1 MTNGGR
7 LINLGDISKPA
18 TVLIEKISDAV
29 GGIAKPWQIKRVAR
43 AEADAA
49 LIEANAR
56 VQVTEIEQRALI
68 RMVREEGKKQENIES
83 IAAQALPHL
92 KDDAKP
98 EAVEQDWLT
107 HFFDRCRLISDQ
119 QMQTL
124 WSSILA
130 GEANAPGS
138 FSKRTIELV
147 STLDKSDAA
156 LFSNFCSFVWMFETL
171 TPLIYG
177 IENAVYRSAGI
188 TFESMNHL
196 ENLGLISFSGIG
208 GYQRQGLPKRFV
220 MHYYG
225 EPVVVEMAQ
234 DNGNSMEIGNSLL
247 TRAGI
252 ELVRIVA
259 ARPIPEFKAYVI
271 KKWQESG
278 YTIVVS
284 PQQGAANG

>member
-1 MTNGGR
+1 MTNGGG

-29 GGIAKPWQIKRVAR
+29 GGIAKPWQIKRVAQ

-68 RMVREEGKKQENIES
+68 RMVREEGKKQENIEN
-83 IAAQALPHL
+83 ITAQALPHL
-92 KDDAKP
+92 KDEANP

-130 GEANAPGS
+130 GEANAPGA
-138 FSKRTIELV
+138 FSKRTIQLV
-147 STLDKSDAA
+147 SSLDKSDAA
-156 LFSNFCSFVWMFETL
+156 LFSKFCSFVWMFGTPS
-171 TPLIYG
+171 PLIYDTKDD
-177 IENAVYRSAGI
+177 VYSSAGI
-188 TFESMNHL
+188 TFESLNHL
-196 ENLGLISFSGIG
+196 ESLGLISFAAIG
-208 GYQRQGLPKRFV
+208 GYQRQGLPKKFV

-225 EPVVVEMAQ
+225 EPVVIEMAQ
-234 DNGNSMEIGNSLL
+234 DNDNSMQTGNAIL
-247 TRAGI
+247 TRAGF
-252 ELVRIVA
+252 ELVKIVA

-271 KKWQESG
+271 AKWQELG
-278 YTIVVS
+278 YTVVAL
-284 PQQGAANG
+284 PQQGTTNG

>member
-1 MTNGGR
+1 MTNGGG
-7 LINLGDISKPA
+7 LINLGEISKPA

-68 RMVREEGKKQENIES
+68 RMVKEEGKKQENIES
-83 IAAQALPHL
+83 ITAQALPHL

-107 HFFDRCRLISDQ
+107 HFFDRCRLISDE

-147 STLDKSDAA
+147 STLDKADAA
-156 LFSNFCSFVWMFETL
+156 LFSNFCSFVWMFGAPS
-171 TPLIYG
+171 PLIYD
-177 IENAVYRSAGI
+177 IENEIYRSSGI

-196 ENLGLISFSGIG
+196 ESLGLISFNGIS
-208 GYQRQGLPKRFV
+208 GYQRQGLPKKFLL
-220 MHYYG
+220 HYYG
-225 EPVVVEMAQ
+225 EPVVVEMTQ
-234 DNGNSMEIGNSLL
+234 DNDNFMDMGSAFLS
-247 TRAGI
+247 RAGI
-252 ELVRIVA
+252 ELVRIVTA
-259 ARPIPEFKAYVI
+259 KPIPNFKAYVI

-278 YTIVVS
+278 YTVAALS
-284 PQQGAANG
+284 QQGTTND